1 MPTNQGPE
9 FAAAEKKYY
18 EAKTLD
24 EKIAATEE
32 MISTSKKH
40 KGTETLL
47 SLLKT
52 RLKKLREGQEKAKKT
67 GKSTREVIKK
77 EGFQVVLLG
86 PPNTGKSSLLATLTN
101 ARPRI
106 SLHPFTTIKPEVG
119 TLDYQGIKAQIID
132 LPSIG
137 SPNCDVGIA
146 NTADLVL
153 LVLSDIKEYETL
165 KPLLTRL
172 QGTSSIILTKQDLL
186 SEEET
191 RKLQAKLKS
200 KKLPALLVSTY
211 TGTGIEEL
219 KEIIRES
226 MHVCR
231 IYLKEPGKQAT
242 DIPLV
247 IPENT
252 SIKEAAEKIYKG
264 FSSKIKETRITGPS
278 SKFPNQKVGLS
289 HILKDKDTVEFH
301 TT

>member
-119 TLDYQGIKAQIID
+119 TLDYQGIKAQIIYLQHR
-132 LPSIG
+132 LP
-137 SPNCDVGIA
+137 
-146 NTADLVL
+146 
-153 LVLSDIKEYETL
+153 
-165 KPLLTRL
+165 
-172 QGTSSIILTKQDLL
+172 
-186 SEEET
+186 
-191 RKLQAKLKS
+191 
-200 KKLPALLVSTY
+200 
-211 TGTGIEEL
+211 
-219 KEIIRES
+219 
-226 MHVCR
+226 
-231 IYLKEPGKQAT
+231 
-242 DIPLV
+242 
-247 IPENT
+247 
-252 SIKEAAEKIYKG
+252 
-264 FSSKIKETRITGPS
+264 
-278 SKFPNQKVGLS
+278 
-289 HILKDKDTVEFH
+289 
-301 TT
+301 